1 MKRSFFFIVLLP
13 LIAASSVVMAGGGSG
28 SGADPSQAFEVSGPV
43 VAVTGGS
50 GSGMPMLTVDDPGL
64 GLVDIGLGPIWFLQ
78 EAGFSAEEGDS
89 VHLLAYACPTCA
101 AAAVAAWV
109 DNLTNSTS
117 VDLRDEDGR
126 PLWTQ
131 RQYNRNG
138 SGRPGQGVGS
148 GDNNGGGQTGGS
160 GGEGGTGEPGGSG
173 GEGGSGEPGGSGNGT
188 GSGPGNGSGLDM
200 SLVETVT
207 GEVVDFTGHAGAGQP
222 ILTLY
227 VDGESIEITLS
238 PYQPIE
244 AAGLVIVPALVLT
257 VTFAPT
263 DCEEDP
269 HNVAIS
275 IIDDATGVLVQLRDP
290 ETGFPMAGGGSGH
303 NRPNWP

>member
-1 MKRSFFFIVLLP
+1 MKFSTLFI
-13 LIAASSVVMAGGGSG
+13 AVMALLVTSPTLAAGIGSG
-28 SGADPSQAFEVSGPV
+28 SGADPSQAFEFSGTV
-43 VAVTGGS
+43 IAITGGS
-50 GSGMPMLTVDDPGL
+50 GSGMPMLTVNDPSMGHI
-64 GLVDIGLGPIWFLQ
+64 DIGLGPIWFLQ
-78 EAGFSAEEGDS
+78 TAGFSADVGDS

-109 DNLTNSTS
+109 DNLSNLTS
-117 VDLRDEDGR
+117 VNLRDEDGR

-131 RQYNRNG
+131 RQFNRNG
-138 SGRPGQGVGS
+138 SGRPGQGNGS
-148 GDNNGGGQTGGS
+148 GGSNG
-160 GGEGGTGEPGGSG
+160 GGEGGGSGSEGGNGEPGGSG
-173 GEGGSGEPGGSGNGT
+173 GGGGSGEPGGSGNGT

-200 SLVETVT
+200 SQVQTVT
-207 GEVVDFTGHAGAGQP
+207 GEVVVFTGHACAGQP
-222 ILTLY
+222 IVTL
-227 VDGESIEITLS
+227 DIEGETIEVTLS

-244 AAGLVIVPALVLT
+244 AAGLVIVPGLVLT

-275 IIDDATGVLVQLRDP
+275 IIDNATGVLVQLRDP
-290 ETGFPMAGGGSGH
+290 ETGFPMAGGGGGH